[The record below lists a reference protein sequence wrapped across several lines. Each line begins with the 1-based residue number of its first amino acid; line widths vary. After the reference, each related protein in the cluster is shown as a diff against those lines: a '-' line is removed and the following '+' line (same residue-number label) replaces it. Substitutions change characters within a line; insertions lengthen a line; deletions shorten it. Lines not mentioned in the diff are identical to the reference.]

1 MGEAAGETSAQRYTY
16 QRPALRFNC
25 VFLDRLVRALQL
37 TPKGTLL
44 GRVLTESLRG
54 HENDSLPKVEHRT
67 QESDPSFNGLKTV
80 LQTEVMGAHT
90 YYDAAGVLGRTVGLE
105 EKPR

>member
-1 MGEAAGETSAQRYTY
+1 MAARGPDCRLHYGDEL
-16 QRPALRFNC
+16 PASNADIGMAIAHL
-25 VFLDRLVRALQL
+25 LQLQL

-54 HENDSLPKVEHRT
+54 HENDPLPKVEHRT
-67 QESDPSFNGLKTV
+67 QESDPSSNGLRTV
-80 LQTEVMGAHT
+80 LRTQAMGAHT